1 MPTSAPQGRGGA
13 RHFKKPYVE
22 TGLLLK
28 LLKKHED
35 LLLDLKGYESRSRNS
50 AVDPKAL
57 HRCLPLLEDIVAL
70 EPSAEV
76 HPQPLRN
83 ALLQLLATNPKLN
96 STRFNGSVWT
106 NMKAERLNV
115 LLSHVRKLARSG
127 GSSCLAALTGSEFE
141 RLTETLQKVVL
152 RPEDEAALEKEKG
165 GVTWQAAERGE
176 LSLKEKVKQ
185 IADENSDIDDAADA
199 LQDSM
204 TKGEKSKAWNR
215 HQNHLKKDENA
226 KEEFDN
232 LGRLSMICDTAA
244 PHSSYPALKGKTKK
258 VRAKKGWVEEIVDE
272 LQPFIREIGY
282 DIDEDALKVLLEYL
296 KAAEPT
302 ASKLCIPKIQAFARQ
317 ALLIDCS
324 DKRLTLLFQSL
335 DHASAAIVYTLLS
348 LDKHLD
354 DAAGKPEGAG
364 KGAQHAMEYL
374 RRLQACEESF
384 ACKLFPNAQMQFPC
398 VVLEYK
404 HQFQLLKTTDLA
416 EKYNEDMWG
425 PDKTS
430 YWVTGALAFVPEHR
444 LSPDRKFLVQ
454 DYMNRIPKLGEEK
467 FKRVKWDSVVLV
479 ELDMAEAFQIDV
491 RARSKRATGL
501 QQLQKGSDGS
511 LNRTIQDGKNLL
523 EAVFLG
529 DALSPEA
536 VSGSVVQ
543 RWLQRPLLGG
553 ALAEGDRRKT
563 LLCKQYFEG
572 GCNRGGNCAFAH
584 GETEQ
589 RQPPGW
595 QEKPKMKLC
604 EKFPNFCEFGRY
616 CHNAHGQD
624 ELQVR
629 APGPRLTAQPEA
641 EQVDYPQP
649 EAGERQ
655 KTLLC
660 RFAAMGTCKHGDDCK
675 FAHGEHE
682 QERPIDWEEKPKSRF
697 CSHFRERRFC
707 QFGRYCVFAHAEEE
721 LQEGDRRKT
730 LLCKQYFEGGC
741 NRGGDCDFAHGE
753 AEQRQ
758 PPGWQEKPKMKLCEK
773 FPNFCE
779 FGRYCHN
786 AHGQDELQVRAP
798 GPRLTAQPEAEQVDY
813 PQPEAGE
820 RQKTLLCRFAAMGT
834 CKHGDDC
841 KFAHGEH
848 EQERPIDWE
857 EKPKSRFCSHFRER
871 RFCQFGRYCV
881 FAHAEEELQEGD
893 RRKTLLCKQYFEGGC
908 NRGGDCDFAHG
919 EAEQRQPPGWQE
931 KPKMKLCEKFPNFCE
946 FGRYC
951 HNAHGQDELQVRVP
965 PPPAPVETQREQ
977 VPPPPAPV
985 ETQREQEGDR
995 RKTLLCKQ
1003 YFKEGGCSRGGNC
1016 AFAHGEAEQRQPPG
1030 LQEKPKMKLCE
1041 KFQKGFCEFGRY
1053 CHNAHGQE
1061 KPKEELCKKF
1071 FQKGFCKHGRYCPKA
1086 HAEEELQEKDKTK
1099 LCESRYFSGF
1109 CAKGRYCAYA
1119 HQRNEIKEER
1129 PSTRVEARTLSEGG
1143 LAKVHGMSD
1152 DADLNGCQVKLLAWE
1167 EDKKQW
1173 IIQLP
1178 NGRPRTL
1185 PQDNLSPVPDAK
1197 ADQEDAM
1204 RQLQGSLQGQF
1215 AEGVDPLQVCDPWA
1229 AAKAGGRS
1237 KILLCLFHFLQKCGA
1252 GDSCDYAH
1260 NEDEQ
1265 VEPLNY
1271 QARTF
1276 KNKMCKDFFPYGF
1289 CPRGK
1294 YCDWAHDPDELYKAK
1309 SEICRHFLRAGEC
1322 RHGAHCLYA
1331 HGTNDLLHDKVGPL
1345 AFAVR
1350 EMLGDDTW
1358 LKVVLDWALGR
1369 SPQPFVC

>member
-730 LLCKQYFEGGC
+730 LLCKQYF
-741 NRGGDCDFAHGE
+741 
-753 AEQRQ
+753 
-758 PPGWQEKPKMKLCEK
+758 
-773 FPNFCE
+773 
-779 FGRYCHN
+779 
-786 AHGQDELQVRAP
+786 
-798 GPRLTAQPEAEQVDY
+798 
-813 PQPEAGE
+813 
-820 RQKTLLCRFAAMGT
+820 
-834 CKHGDDC
+834 
-841 KFAHGEH
+841 
-848 EQERPIDWE
+848 
-857 EKPKSRFCSHFRER
+857 
-871 RFCQFGRYCV
+871 
-881 FAHAEEELQEGD
+881 
-893 RRKTLLCKQYFEGGC
+893 
-908 NRGGDCDFAHG
+908 
-919 EAEQRQPPGWQE
+919 
-931 KPKMKLCEKFPNFCE
+931 
-946 FGRYC
+946 
-951 HNAHGQDELQVRVP
+951 
-965 PPPAPVETQREQ
+965 
-977 VPPPPAPV
+977 
-985 ETQREQEGDR
+985 
-995 RKTLLCKQ
+995 
-1003 YFKEGGCSRGGNC
+1003 KEGGCSRGGNC

-1086 HAEEELQEKDKTK
+1086 HAEEELQESARRKTLLCKMQKSGFCWKGNDCNFAHGEDEQLPPPDYEEKDKTK

>member
-616 CHNAHGQD
+616 CHNAHGQ
-624 ELQVR
+624 
-629 APGPRLTAQPEA
+629 
-641 EQVDYPQP
+641 
-649 EAGERQ
+649 
-655 KTLLC
+655 
-660 RFAAMGTCKHGDDCK
+660 
-675 FAHGEHE
+675 
-682 QERPIDWEEKPKSRF
+682 
-697 CSHFRERRFC
+697 
-707 QFGRYCVFAHAEEE
+707 
-721 LQEGDRRKT
+721 
-730 LLCKQYFEGGC
+730 
-741 NRGGDCDFAHGE
+741 
-753 AEQRQ
+753 
-758 PPGWQEKPKMKLCEK
+758 
-773 FPNFCE
+773 
-779 FGRYCHN
+779 
-786 AHGQDELQVRAP
+786 
-798 GPRLTAQPEAEQVDY
+798 
-813 PQPEAGE
+813 
-820 RQKTLLCRFAAMGT
+820 
-834 CKHGDDC
+834 
-841 KFAHGEH
+841 
-848 EQERPIDWE
+848 
-857 EKPKSRFCSHFRER
+857 
-871 RFCQFGRYCV
+871 
-881 FAHAEEELQEGD
+881 
-893 RRKTLLCKQYFEGGC
+893 
-908 NRGGDCDFAHG
+908 
-919 EAEQRQPPGWQE
+919 
-931 KPKMKLCEKFPNFCE
+931 
-946 FGRYC
+946 
-951 HNAHGQDELQVRVP
+951 
-965 PPPAPVETQREQ
+965 
-977 VPPPPAPV
+977 
-985 ETQREQEGDR
+985 EGDR

-1086 HAEEELQEKDKTK
+1086 HAEEELQESARRKTLLCKMQKSGFCWKGNDCNFAHGEDEQLPPPDYEEKDKTK

>member
-616 CHNAHGQD
+616 CHNAHGQ
-624 ELQVR
+624 
-629 APGPRLTAQPEA
+629 
-641 EQVDYPQP
+641 
-649 EAGERQ
+649 
-655 KTLLC
+655 
-660 RFAAMGTCKHGDDCK
+660 
-675 FAHGEHE
+675 
-682 QERPIDWEEKPKSRF
+682 
-697 CSHFRERRFC
+697 
-707 QFGRYCVFAHAEEE
+707 
-721 LQEGDRRKT
+721 EGDRRKT

-951 HNAHGQDELQVRVP
+951 HNAHGQ
-965 PPPAPVETQREQ
+965 
-977 VPPPPAPV
+977 
-985 ETQREQEGDR
+985 
-995 RKTLLCKQ
+995 
-1003 YFKEGGCSRGGNC
+1003 
-1016 AFAHGEAEQRQPPG
+1016 
-1030 LQEKPKMKLCE
+1030 
-1041 KFQKGFCEFGRY
+1041 
-1053 CHNAHGQE
+1053 E

-1086 HAEEELQEKDKTK
+1086 HAEEELQESARRKTLLCKMQKSGFCWKGNDCNFAHGEDEQLPPPDYEEKDKTK